1 MLHFVKTCEF
11 FCLTSVFVLVIR
23 YSVMYNVSLLFFS
36 VNIKIL
42 FQGLAF
48 LSCFI
53 RYRLIYF
60 IGGGKLEILIA
71 VPLFQ
76 DEQFF

>member
-1 MLHFVKTCEF
+1 
-11 FCLTSVFVLVIR
+11 
-23 YSVMYNVSLLFFS
+23 MYNVSLLFFS